1 MPGVHRS
8 TVPTVTVPRVAN
20 SGNRDGDFT
29 YDVALSFAGQ
39 QRAYVEKVAAAL
51 RRRGIRPF
59 YDDYEKA
66 TLWGKD
72 LYEHLDWIYQKAA
85 RYCVLFASVD
95 YAQKVWTTHERRSAQ
110 ARALQSNQEY
120 VLPVRFD
127 DTEIPGLRPTVHF
140 LDARV
145 LQPAKLA
152 RLISKKLGP
161 RIRAKYFPPQPDKLF
176 AALGTS
182 SPHERY
188 AVERIAVSFMQT
200 LMRMTGDERRL
211 VARIFAEGCRTQL
224 PDNIHISLDILRRDL
239 DVAPTAIIER
249 LRAMASLGF
258 EEEIRSDEDHLEDVV
273 VVRWLDT
280 MTYDDDFTNDFS
292 HERAIEVAVR
302 MLDVGSGD
310 EGCRQCAENCV
321 DELDFSLLA
330 SSTSRP

>member
-1 MPGVHRS
+1 M
-8 TVPTVTVPRVAN
+8 AN
-20 SGNRDGDFT
+20 SRDRDGAFT

-85 RYCVLFASVD
+85 RYCVLFASED
-95 YAQKVWTTHERRSAQ
+95 YAKKVWTTHERRSAQ

-127 DTEIPGLRPTVHF
+127 DTEIPGLRPTVVYV
-140 LDARV
+140 DARS
-145 LQPAKLA
+145 LAPAKLA
-152 RLISKKLGP
+152 DLISEKLGP
-161 RIRAKYFPPQPDKLF
+161 RVRAKFLPPEPDKLF
-176 AALGTS
+176 AVLGVS
-182 SPHERY
+182 SSREFR

-200 LMRMTGDERRL
+200 LMRMTVDERRL
-211 VARIFAEGCRTQL
+211 VAHIFAEGCRTQL

-239 DVAPTAIIER
+239 DIAPTAIIER

-258 EEEIRSDEDHLEDVV
+258 EEEIKSEADHAEEVV
-273 VVRWLDT
+273 VVRWVDT
-280 MTYDDDFTNDFS
+280 MTYDDDFTNDVAD
-292 HERAIEVAVR
+292 ERAIEVAMR

-310 EGCRQCAENCV
+310 EGCRQCAEQCV
-321 DELDFSLLA
+321 ESLDFSLLA
-330 SSTSRP
+330 SSTTRP

>member
-1 MPGVHRS
+1 MPDLVGQPCR
-8 TVPTVTVPRVAN
+8 RYCAFVAS
-20 SGNRDGDFT
+20 SGERDGDFT

-59 YDDYEKA
+59 YDNYEKA
-66 TLWGKD
+66 ALWGKD

-85 RYCVLFASVD
+85 RYCVLFASDD
-95 YAQKVWTTHERRSAQ
+95 YAKKVWTTHERRSAQ

-127 DTEIPGLRPTVHF
+127 DTEIPGLRPTVVYV
-140 LDARV
+140 DARS
-145 LQPAKLA
+145 LTPAKLA
-152 RLISKKLGP
+152 GLISEKLGP
-161 RIRAKYFPPQPDKLF
+161 RVRSKFFPPEPDKLF
-176 AALGTS
+176 AAVGVS
-182 SPHERY
+182 SPDGRQ

-200 LMRMTGDERRL
+200 LMRMTVDERRL
-211 VARIFAEGCRTQL
+211 VAHIFAEGCRTQL

-239 DVAPTAIIER
+239 DVAPTAIMER

-280 MTYDDDFTNDFS
+280 MTYDDDFTNAFS

-330 SSTSRP
+330 SSTSKP